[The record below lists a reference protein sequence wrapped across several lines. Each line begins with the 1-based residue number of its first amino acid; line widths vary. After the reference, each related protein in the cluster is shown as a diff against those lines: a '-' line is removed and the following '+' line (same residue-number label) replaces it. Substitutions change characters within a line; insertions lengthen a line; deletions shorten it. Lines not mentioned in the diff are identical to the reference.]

1 MTNKDA
7 SFLLGSCRPNGA
19 DSNDPEFSNALAQA
33 GHDPGLKQWF
43 EDQRRFDSAIAARI
57 QSIPVPD
64 GLRSR
69 ILTGGRVSRRVRW
82 TFPPR
87 LWAIA
92 AVLAIFAG
100 ITLKF
105 SGHFPKASYESAAV
119 TSLPVP
125 GSGQWQDQALATLS
139 GIVSG
144 RMAFDVQSPNVAEL
158 QQWLRAKGSPVAGAL
173 PASLESLASLGCK
186 MVSWHGHPISI
197 ICFHGPGGQN
207 VHLAMIDRSTLD
219 NPPPDS
225 HPVYAI
231 RDGWQTA
238 LWSQGNMA
246 MMLATKAPESQLR
259 TLLAIILL

>member
-33 GHDPGLKQWF
+33 GRDPGLKRWF
-43 EDQRRFDSAIAARI
+43 EDQRRFDSAIAAHI
-57 QSIPVPD
+57 QSIRVPE

-69 ILTGGRVSRRVRW
+69 ILTGGRVSRPARW
-82 TFPPR
+82 WSPR
-87 LWAIA
+87 QLMAIA
-92 AVLAIFAG
+92 AMLALFAG
-100 ITLKF
+100 LGLWF
-105 SGHFPKASYESAAV
+105 Y
-119 TSLPVP
+119 P
-125 GSGQWQDQALATLS
+125 GSPAPDQWQDQALATLS

-144 RMAFDVQSPNVAEL
+144 RMTFDVQSPNVAEL
-158 QQWLRAKGSPVAGAL
+158 QQWLRAKGSPVAGSL
-173 PASLESLASLGCK
+173 PASLESLAGLGCK

-219 NPPPDS
+219 NPPPGAQ
-225 HPVYAI
+225 PIYAV

-238 LWSQGNMA
+238 VWSQGNMA

-259 TLLAIILL
+259 TLLAIILW